1 MRLLRNPLLPV
12 GLILVLLG
20 LGNWY
25 AGRDKTLEHEQ
36 LLATVEPAPPAQDFD
51 EFHDLNAHTNATLL
65 RSLQRGSD
73 ASTLINAK
81 LDFYKV
87 VQSGGRML
95 TLAGL
100 FCAAAALIR
109 SWYRQHVSERGGSPL
124 SRS

>member
-1 MRLLRNPLLPV
+1 MSLLRNPLLPV

-25 AGRDKTLEHEQ
+25 TGHDKTIEHEQ
-36 LLATVEPAPPAQDFD
+36 LLAAVEPVPPPQDFD
-51 EFHDLNAHTNATLL
+51 EFPELNAHTNATLL
-65 RSLQRGSD
+65 SFLQRGSD
-73 ASTLINAK
+73 PSALITAK

-87 VQSGGRML
+87 VQSGGRIL
-95 TLAGL
+95 TLTGL

-109 SWYRQHVSERGGSPL
+109 SWYRQHVTERGGGAS